1 MNLVY
6 GEILNVETEN
16 GMQIGTVNISG
27 ARKKVPLELV
37 SNTQRGDTILMC
49 DGVAIAKVEKT
60 QSTETPDKRS
70 DSFGFRHSS
79 FVI

>member
-6 GEILNVETEN
+6 GEIVDVETEI
-16 GMQIGTVNISG
+16 GMQIGTINISG
-27 ARKKVPLELV
+27 ARKKVPLGLI
-37 SNTQRGDTILMC
+37 SNAQRGDIILMC
-49 DGVAIAKVEKT
+49 DAVAIAKVEKT

-79 FVI
+79 CVI